1 MLKNHKTKHE
11 KMWIWDGV
19 RMHSQDQRG
28 CLPDACKWLIKGS
41 SFSLDSFVKGLT
53 SDDVIARERWWAPLT
68 QGVSPW
74 GSCSW
79 APTHL
84 PDWFFFLNT
93 SFLCTHTADVLMESS
108 TRFQNKFEI
117 QGNLEAGE
125 ITLPLPCLSQLP
137 FFFFFSLPNRVHCL
151 AR

>member
-53 SDDVIARERWWAPLT
+53 SDDVIARERWWARLT

-79 APTHL
+79 ASTHL
-84 PDWFFFLNT
+84 PDWFFFWIPASSAHTVPMSWWSLPPDFKISLKSKEILRQVKLPFLSHVCP
-93 SFLCTHTADVLMESS
+93 SFL
-108 TRFQNKFEI
+108 
-117 QGNLEAGE
+117 
-125 ITLPLPCLSQLP
+125 
-137 FFFFFSLPNRVHCL
+137 FFFFFLPNRVHCL